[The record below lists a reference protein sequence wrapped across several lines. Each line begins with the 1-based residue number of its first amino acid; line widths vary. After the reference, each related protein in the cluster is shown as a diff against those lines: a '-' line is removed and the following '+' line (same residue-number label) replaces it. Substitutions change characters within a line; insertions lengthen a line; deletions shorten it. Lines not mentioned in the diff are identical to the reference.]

1 VCVSAQTLTESP
13 AAGAGTLQRLTGQD
27 RDFSEDGNRL
37 HLCRE
42 MALATTLALAGPV
55 ISSLANILSSKVAFK
70 GTNRLLAGGLD
81 VFHAVSS
88 SRVEDISPSGYALG
102 AHVQELKGDIM
113 QFANETRAV
122 FNFIM
127 EQNQRF
133 QSGVVQVKS

>member
-1 VCVSAQTLTESP
+1 
-13 AAGAGTLQRLTGQD
+13 
-27 RDFSEDGNRL
+27 
-37 HLCRE
+37 
-42 MALATTLALAGPV
+42 M
-55 ISSLANILSSKVAFK
+55 
-70 GTNRLLAGGLD
+70 
-81 VFHAVSS
+81 FHAVSS

-113 QFANETRAV
+113 VLSNLIKNEEMVSALLQQFANETRAV